1 MAIYEFPK
9 SEPNF
14 IESYTLDLLADRVK
28 VLESYGRT
36 FACVKAEGG
45 FKMSFNNGKYFDS
58 RRGVEWT
65 LQENERYNLLKFISD
80 ADQTIEILTGNFFYH
95 ENVVI
100 PVIQVAKTR
109 AIPGP
114 ITIGAAASV
123 DLETVPAGM
132 AYRKSVIITN
142 KDPAVDLDV
151 KVKDAAGVYQPG
163 STVFHLQEWQIET
176 SDAVRITNPGG
187 APVSVG
193 IIELFYLTQ

>member
-1 MAIYEFPK
+1 MSAPKYSEKSFIQFHKHTIQAGQKLPVDIYG
-9 SEPNF
+9 S
-14 IESYTLDLLADRVK
+14 S
-28 VLESYGRT
+28 
-36 FACVKAEGG
+36 FACTVATGR
-45 FKMSFNNGKYFDS
+45 FQMSFNDGEFFDC
-58 RRGVEWT
+58 RQGVEWRMPDGDFFNRLSFAAAANT
-65 LQENERYNLLKFISD
+65 D
-80 ADQTIEILTGNFFYH
+80 IEFYAGSFFYH

-114 ITIGAAASV
+114 ITIAAGGNV
-123 DLETVPAGM
+123 DLVATPAGM

-151 KVKDAAGVYQPG
+151 KVQDAAGVYQPG

-176 SDAVRITNPGG
+176 SDAVRISNPGG